1 MSEITLQDA
10 LKKQDL
16 RYYKKSIDANIIEKF
31 SESLNIYAEN
41 VNSAFNNIELGANEE
56 YYKKL
61 VNSFLE
67 TNFYNDDKYSINT
80 KGNIDSAIT
89 KNGQVLCIIETKTPR
104 NTSEMLDK
112 DNINKK
118 ALHELIYYYLE
129 ETRDITGNKIKRKLD
144 SQIRNLVATNSAK
157 FFIFDSNSIESI
169 IKGELENYYFNFKNN
184 NYNVSKT
191 SAIYEY
197 INNYLNN
204 NPDELRKIDYVYF
217 DMKDVR
223 NDKSKKTLPSLYKIL
238 SKYYLLK
245 EKYTFQVSSHTLN
258 KKFYNELLY
267 IMGLKESKEK
277 NTKVINIDLSITN
290 SIGYQVY
297 KRFIDKENM
306 SEDEATEKTFE
317 LIIIWL
323 DRILFI
329 KLFEGQLINF
339 NSDDDKYHIL
349 DNDKI
354 RDFEDLDNLFFNVLG
369 RTIEDRKDDS
379 FYNQFRYI
387 PYLNSA
393 LFERQQL
400 ETLGIN
406 ISELKNDYLDLKSDS
421 VLKNKQYNKLP
432 IVEYLIQFLN
442 CYDFSSKEIEDSIKE
457 KNKDIIDSSVL
468 GLIFEKINGY
478 KDGSVY
484 TPSQITEYMA
494 KMVVEKNVL
503 RRVNK
508 ELNTKFENLQDLRF
522 YIKNN
527 ATIELYKK
535 VNEIINSITY
545 LDPAVGSGHFLVSL
559 LNRIIYVKNQLGV
572 LMYHNDNEPVRE
584 YNIYIED
591 DTLIIENAQGEPFEY
606 NQNNSL
612 SQKMQETL
620 FNEKKIII
628 EKCLFG
634 ADLNEKAVYICQLRL
649 WIELLKNAY
658 YKNHVMQTLP
668 NIDINI
674 NVGNSLISRLDFN
687 VGQEI
692 NIGKQ
697 LDIDNRRNII
707 KMYKES
713 VKKYILENDK
723 NEKKKIKKFI
733 NDFNEFY
740 IHPKVQRSLFE
751 DLDKERELERN
762 LYENS
767 LEWALQYPE
776 IINEKNEFLG
786 FDCIIGNPPYI
797 QLQKMGDE
805 SVKLQKMNYEV
816 YTKTG
821 DIYCL
826 FFELA
831 KKLVKKDGI
840 IAYITSNKW
849 MRAGY
854 GENLRKFLNN
864 MLNPILLVDF
874 GGIKIFDEATVDTN
888 ILILENAKNDR
899 NTFACNVKENCINNL
914 EDYIEYNKEI
924 VQFDDNKTW
933 VIISNIERNIKEKIE
948 QYGTKL
954 SEWDIS
960 INYGIKTGYN
970 EAFIIDEETKNKLI
984 SEDPKSAEII
994 RPILRG
1000 RDIKRY
1006 SYDFQNLYLIDIPC
1020 GFTNKNKDVN
1030 ENAEEWIKLQYGSI
1044 YKFLIEKENKLVLT
1058 RTKKSKGLYKR
1069 DDQGDYWWELRSCNY
1084 MDDFYKQKIIYPE
1097 TTQGAYFYL
1106 DENQYFIDK
1115 TCFMITG
1122 NNLKFLLGN
1131 LSSSLFEFAYKH
1143 IYSSIELGKSAYQ
1156 YNKHALILLPIINPS
1171 LVSQDDKK
1179 NVENLVD
1186 LLLKSNKKDKYQ
1198 MDLDNLIYKLYN
1210 ISKEEIEF
1218 INSHK

>member
-1 MSEITLQDA
+1 MSEVSLQEA

-41 VNSAFNNIELGANEE
+41 VNSAFNNVELGANEE

-67 TNFYNDDKYSINT
+67 TNFYKEDKYSINT

-89 KNGQVLCIIETKTPR
+89 KNGQLLCIIETKTPR
-104 NTSEMLDK
+104 NTSEMLDTN
-112 DNINKK
+112 NINKK

-129 ETRDITGNKIKRKLD
+129 ETRDVTGNKIKKKLD

-169 IKGELENYYFNFKNN
+169 VKGELENYYYNFKNN

-191 SAIYEY
+191 SDIYEY
-197 INNYLNN
+197 INNYLNK
-204 NPDELRKIDYVYF
+204 NPDVLSKIDYVYF

-267 IMGLKESKEK
+267 IMGLKERKEK
-277 NTKVINIDLSITN
+277 NVKVINIDLSITN

-297 KRFIDKENM
+297 KRFIDKENKT
-306 SEDEATEKTFE
+306 EDEAKEKTFE
-317 LIIIWL
+317 LLIIWL

-329 KLFEGQLINF
+329 KLFEGQLISF
-339 NSDDDKYHIL
+339 NSDDEKYHIL
-349 DNDKI
+349 DSDKI
-354 RDFEDLDNLFFNVLG
+354 RDFDDLDNLFFNVLG
-369 RTIEDRKDDS
+369 RTIEDRKEDT
-379 FYNQFRYI
+379 FYSQFSCI

-393 LFERQQL
+393 LFERQEL
-400 ETLGIN
+400 ETSGIN
-406 ISELKNDYLDLKSDS
+406 ISELKNDYLEFKSDS

-432 IVEYLIQFLN
+432 VVEYLIQFLN
-442 CYDFSSKEIEDSIKE
+442 CYDFSSKEVEDSIKE

-494 KMVVEKNVL
+494 KIVVEKNVL

-527 ATIELYKK
+527 ATIELYDK
-535 VNEIINSITY
+535 VNGIINSITY

-572 LMYHNDNEPVRE
+572 LMYYNDNEPVRD

-620 FNEKKIII
+620 FNEKRIII

-658 YKNHVMQTLP
+658 YKNHIMQTLP

-674 NVGNSLISRLDFN
+674 NVGNSLISRLDFK

-697 LDIDNRRNII
+697 LDIDSRRNIV
-707 KMYKES
+707 KKYKES
-713 VKKYILENDK
+713 VKKYIRENDK
-723 NEKKKIKKFI
+723 SEKNKIKEII

-740 IHPKVQRSLFE
+740 IHPKVQSSFFE
-751 DLDKERELERN
+751 ELDKEKELERS

-776 IINEKNEFLG
+776 IINERNEFLG

-797 QLQKMGDE
+797 QLQSMGDE
-805 SVKLQKMNYEV
+805 STKLQKMNYEV

-831 KKLVKKDGI
+831 KKLAKKDGI

-854 GENLRKFLNN
+854 GENLRKYLNN
-864 MLNPILLVDF
+864 MLNPILLIDF

-888 ILILENAKNDR
+888 VLVLENSQNTKK
-899 NTFACNVKENCINNL
+899 TFACNAKENCINNL
-914 EDYIEYNKEI
+914 EDYIEHNKKI
-924 VQFDDNKTW
+924 VQFDNNKTW
-933 VIISNIERNIKEKIE
+933 VIISDIERSIKEKIE
-948 QYGTKL
+948 KYGTKL

-1006 SYDFQNLYLIDIPC
+1006 AFSFQDLYLIDIPC
-1020 GFTNKNKDVN
+1020 GFTNKNKSRDKS
-1030 ENAEEWIKLQYGSI
+1030 AEEWIKSQYTSI
-1044 YKFLIEKENKLVLT
+1044 YNFLVTKENELSLT

-1156 YNKHALILLPIINPS
+1156 YNKHALILLPIINPTYVS
-1171 LVSQDDKK
+1171 LNDKK
-1179 NVENLVD
+1179 NIENLVE
-1186 LLLKSNKKDKYQ
+1186 LLLESNEKERYI
-1198 MDLDNLIYKLYN
+1198 MDLDNSIYKLYN

-1218 INSHK
+1218 INNHK

>member
-1 MSEITLQDA
+1 MSEITLQEA

-31 SESLNIYAEN
+31 NENLNQYAED
-41 VNSAFNNIELGANEE
+41 VNSAFTNRELGANEE

-67 TNFYNDDKYSINT
+67 NNFYYEEKYSINT

-104 NTSEMLDK
+104 NTIEMLDRE
-112 DNINKK
+112 NINKK

-129 ETRDITGNKIKRKLD
+129 ETRDVTGNKIKQKLD

-157 FFIFDSNSIESI
+157 FFIFDANSIESI
-169 IKGELENYYFNFKNN
+169 VKGELENYYFNFKNN
-184 NYNVSKT
+184 NYNVNKT
-191 SAIYEY
+191 SDIYEY
-197 INNYLNN
+197 INKYLKN
-204 NPDELRKIDYVYF
+204 NPDVLKKIDYVYF
-217 DMKDVR
+217 DMKDIK
-223 NDKSKKTLPSLYKIL
+223 NDKSQKTLPYLYKIL
-238 SKYYLLK
+238 SKFYLLK

-258 KKFYNELLY
+258 RKFYNELLY

-277 NTKVINIDLSITN
+277 NTKVIKIDLSIKN

-297 KRFIDKENM
+297 RRFIDKENK
-306 SEDEATEKTFE
+306 SEQEATERTFE
-317 LIIIWL
+317 LLIIWL

-339 NSDDDKYHIL
+339 NGDENKYHIL
-349 DNDKI
+349 DSDKI
-354 RDFEDLDNLFFNVLG
+354 KDFDDLDNLFFNVLG
-369 RTIEDRKDDS
+369 RTIEDRKDDI
-379 FYNQFRYI
+379 FYSQFSSI

-393 LFERQQL
+393 LFERQEI
-400 ETLGIN
+400 ETTGIN
-406 ISELKNDYLDLKSDS
+406 ISELKNNNLEFKSDS
-421 VLKNKQYNKLP
+421 ILKNKQYNELP

-442 CYDFSSKEIEDSIKE
+442 SYDFSSKQIEDSVKE
-457 KNKDIIDSSVL
+457 KTKDIIDSSVL

-494 KMVVEKNVL
+494 KIVVERNVL
-503 RRVNK
+503 KRVNK
-508 ELNTKFENLQDLRF
+508 ELKTKFSNLQDLRF

-527 ATIELYKK
+527 ASIELY
-535 VNEIINSITY
+535 NEINKVINSITY

-559 LNRIIYVKNQLGV
+559 LNRIIYIKNQLGV
-572 LMYHNDNEPVRE
+572 LMYYNSNEPVRE
-584 YNIYIED
+584 FNIYIED
-591 DTLIIENAQGEPFEY
+591 DTLIVENAQGEPFEY
-606 NQNNSL
+606 NQNDNL

-620 FNEKKIII
+620 FNEKRIII

-674 NVGNSLISRLDFN
+674 NVGNSLISRIDFN

-697 LDIDNRRNII
+697 LDIDSRRNII
-707 KMYKES
+707 KKYKES

-723 NEKKKIKKFI
+723 QEKHKIKEII

-740 IHPKVQRSLFE
+740 IHPRVQRSFFE
-751 DLDKERELERN
+751 ELDKEKELERN

-786 FDCIIGNPPYI
+786 FDCVIGNPPYI
-797 QLQKMGDE
+797 QLQSMGKE
-805 SVKLQKMNYEV
+805 SIKLQKMNYEV

-831 KKLVKKDGI
+831 KKLVKKEGI
-840 IAYITSNKW
+840 VAYITSNKW

-854 GENLRKFLNN
+854 GENLRRFINKNF
-864 MLNPILLVDF
+864 NPILLIDF
-874 GGIKIFDEATVDTN
+874 GGIKIFDEATVDTD
-888 ILILENAKNDR
+888 ILMLENSQNDG
-899 NTFACNVKENCINNL
+899 TTIACNVKENCINNL
-914 EDYIEYNKEI
+914 EDYIEHNKKL
-924 VQFDDNKTW
+924 VHFDDNETW
-933 VIISNIERNIKEKIE
+933 VIISDIEKSIKKKIE
-948 QYGTKL
+948 EKGTKL

-970 EAFIIDEETKNKLI
+970 EAFIINEETKNRLI
-984 SEDPKSAEII
+984 KEDPKSAEII

-1006 SYDFQNLYLIDIPC
+1006 TFNFQHLYLIDIPC
-1020 GFTNKNKDVN
+1020 GFTNMNKDTN
-1030 ENAEEWIKLQYGSI
+1030 QEAEEWIKSQYYSI
-1044 YKFLIEKENKLVLT
+1044 YKFLVNREYELSLT
-1058 RTKKSKGLYKR
+1058 RPKKSKGLYKR

-1084 MDDFYKQKIIYPE
+1084 MDDFYKQKLVWTPVNSEYRFCIVPE
-1097 TTQGAYFYL
+1097 K
-1106 DENQYFIDK
+1106 YFINNSL
-1115 TCFMITG
+1115 FMITG
-1122 NNLKFLLGN
+1122 QQLELLCAFLNSKLFRAYFELLLSNGN
-1131 LSSSLFEFAYKH
+1131 YAYGSRDFFKDVPIVKES
-1143 IYSSIELGKSAYQ
+1143 IYSNSLISMVKEIYTEKVNLEDITSKIDSI
-1156 YNKHALILLPIINPS
+1156 
-1171 LVSQDDKK
+1171 
-1179 NVENLVD
+1179 
-1186 LLLKSNKKDKYQ
+1186 
-1198 MDLDNLIYKLYN
+1198 IYKIYDL
-1210 ISKEEIEF
+1210 SESEKEYIE
-1218 INSHK
+1218 NNYK

>member
-1 MSEITLQDA
+1 MGKITLQDA

-89 KNGQVLCIIETKTPR
+89 KNGQLLCIIETKTPR
-104 NTSEMLDK
+104 NTAEMLDEN
-112 DNINKK
+112 NINKK

-129 ETRDITGNKIKRKLD
+129 ETRDITGNKVKKKLD
-144 SQIRNLVATNSAK
+144 SQIRNLIATNSAK
-157 FFIFDSNSIESI
+157 FFIFDSNSIENI
-169 IKGELENYYFNFKNN
+169 VKGELENYYFNFKNN

-197 INNYLNN
+197 INNYLND
-204 NPDELRKIDYVYF
+204 NPDVLRKIDYVYF

-245 EKYTFQVSSHTLN
+245 EKYTYQVSSHTLN
-258 KKFYNELLY
+258 KRFYNELLY

-277 NTKVINIDLSITN
+277 NVKVINIDLSITN

-297 KRFIDKENM
+297 KRFIDKENK
-306 SEDEATEKTFE
+306 SEGEAKEKTFE
-317 LIIIWL
+317 LLIIWL

-329 KLFEGQLINF
+329 KLFEGQLISF
-339 NSDDDKYHIL
+339 NSDDDKYRIL
-349 DNDKI
+349 DSDKI
-354 RDFEDLDNLFFNVLG
+354 SDFDDLDNLFFNVLG
-369 RTIEDRKDDS
+369 RTIKDRKDDL
-379 FYNQFRYI
+379 FYNQFRCI

-393 LFERQQL
+393 LFERQEL
-400 ETLGIN
+400 ETSGIN
-406 ISELKNDYLDLKSDS
+406 ISELKNDYLELKSDS
-421 VLKNKQYNKLP
+421 VLKNKQYNKLH

-494 KMVVEKNVL
+494 KIVVEKNVL
-503 RRVNK
+503 RRVNR
-508 ELNTKFENLQDLRF
+508 ELNTKYENLQDLRF

-559 LNRIIYVKNQLGV
+559 LNRIIYIKNQLGI
-572 LMYHNDNEPVRE
+572 LMYYNDNEPVRE

-591 DTLIIENAQGEPFEY
+591 DTLIVENAQGEPFEY

-658 YKNHVMQTLP
+658 YKNHIMQTLP

-674 NVGNSLISRLDFN
+674 NVGNSLISRLDFK
-687 VGQEI
+687 VGQEV

-697 LDIDNRRNII
+697 LDIDSRRNIM
-707 KMYKES
+707 KKYKES
-713 VKKYILENDK
+713 VKKYIVENDK
-723 NEKKKIKKFI
+723 NEKNKIKEII

-740 IHPKVQRSLFE
+740 IHPKVQKSLFE
-751 DLDKERELERN
+751 DLDKEKELERD

-786 FDCIIGNPPYI
+786 FDCIVGNPPYI
-797 QLQKMGDE
+797 QLQSMGDE
-805 SVKLQKMNYEV
+805 SMKLQKMNYEV

-831 KKLVKKDGI
+831 KKLVKEDGI

-888 ILILENAKNDR
+888 ILILENSKNNK

-914 EDYIEYNKEI
+914 EDYIEHNKKI

-933 VIISNIERNIKEKIE
+933 VIISDIERSIKEKIE

-984 SEDPKSAEII
+984 CEDPKSAEII

-1006 SYDFQNLYLIDIPC
+1006 SYDFQNLWLIYIPWHFPLQSDNTIK
-1020 GFTNKNKDVN
+1020 GASEIAEKEFMNKYPAIYNHLLARKEQLKNRNKS
-1030 ENAEEWIKLQYGSI
+1030 ETGIRYEWYALQRYGSE
-1044 YKFLIEKENKLVLT
+1044 Y
-1058 RTKKSKGLYKR
+1058 S
-1069 DDQGDYWWELRSCNY
+1069 
-1084 MDDFYKQKIIYPE
+1084 DDFYKQKIVYPE
-1097 TTQGAYFYL
+1097 TTQGAYFCL

-1122 NNLKFLLGN
+1122 DNLKFLLGN

-1156 YNKHALILLPIINPS
+1156 YNKHALVLLPIINPS
-1171 LVSQDDKK
+1171 FVSLNDKK
-1179 NVENLVD
+1179 NIENLVE
-1186 LLLKSNKKDKYQ
+1186 LLLESNKKDKYL

-1210 ISKEEIEF
+1210 ISNEEIEF

>member
-31 SESLNIYAEN
+31 SERLNIYAEDIN
-41 VNSAFNNIELGANEE
+41 YAFNNIELGANEE

-67 TNFYNDDKYSINT
+67 TNFYNDGKYSINT

-89 KNGQVLCIIETKTPR
+89 KNEQLLCIIETKNPR

-129 ETRDITGNKIKRKLD
+129 ETRDVTGNKIRRKLD

-157 FFIFDSNSIESI
+157 FFIFDSDSIENI
-169 IKGELENYYFNFKNN
+169 IKDELENYYFNFKNN

-204 NPDELRKIDYVYF
+204 NPDILSKIDYVYF

-223 NDKSKKTLPSLYKIL
+223 NDKSKKTLTSLYKIL

-277 NTKVINIDLSITN
+277 NVKVINIDLSITN
-290 SIGYQVY
+290 SIGFQVY
-297 KRFIDKENM
+297 KRFIDKENK
-306 SEDEATEKTFE
+306 SEDEAKEKTFE
-317 LIIIWL
+317 LLIIWL

-329 KLFEGQLINF
+329 KLFEGQLISF
-339 NSDDDKYHIL
+339 NSDDLKYHIL

-354 RDFEDLDNLFFNVLG
+354 SDFEDLDNLFFNVLG
-369 RTIEDRKDDS
+369 KTIEDRKDDL
-379 FYNQFRYI
+379 FYHQFIYI

-393 LFERQQL
+393 LFERQEL
-400 ETLGIN
+400 ETSGIN
-406 ISELKNDYLDLKSDS
+406 ISELKNDYLVLKNDS
-421 VLKNKQYNKLP
+421 ILKNKQYNKLP

-442 CYDFSSKEIEDSIKE
+442 CYDFNSKEIENSIKE

-494 KMVVEKNVL
+494 KIVVEKNVL

-527 ATIELYKK
+527 ATIKLYKSI
-535 VNEIINSITY
+535 NEIINSITY

-559 LNRIIYVKNQLGV
+559 LNRIIYVKNQLGI
-572 LMYHNDNEPVRE
+572 LMYYNSNEPVRE

-591 DTLIIENAQGEPFEY
+591 DTFIIENAQGEPFEY

-620 FNEKKIII
+620 FNEKRIII

-658 YKNHVMQTLP
+658 YKNHIMQTLP

-674 NVGNSLISRLDFN
+674 NVGNSLISRLDFK
-687 VGQEI
+687 VGQEV

-697 LDIDNRRNII
+697 LDIDSRRNIV
-707 KMYKES
+707 KKYKES

-723 NEKKKIKKFI
+723 NEKNKIKEII

-740 IHPKVQRSLFE
+740 IHPKVQGSLFE
-751 DLDKERELERN
+751 DIDKERKLERK

-776 IINEKNEFLG
+776 IINEKNEL
-786 FDCIIGNPPYI
+786 
-797 QLQKMGDE
+797 
-805 SVKLQKMNYEV
+805 
-816 YTKTG
+816 
-821 DIYCL
+821 
-826 FFELA
+826 
-831 KKLVKKDGI
+831 
-840 IAYITSNKW
+840 
-849 MRAGY
+849 
-854 GENLRKFLNN
+854 
-864 MLNPILLVDF
+864 
-874 GGIKIFDEATVDTN
+874 
-888 ILILENAKNDR
+888 
-899 NTFACNVKENCINNL
+899 
-914 EDYIEYNKEI
+914 
-924 VQFDDNKTW
+924 
-933 VIISNIERNIKEKIE
+933 
-948 QYGTKL
+948 
-954 SEWDIS
+954 
-960 INYGIKTGYN
+960 
-970 EAFIIDEETKNKLI
+970 
-984 SEDPKSAEII
+984 
-994 RPILRG
+994 
-1000 RDIKRY
+1000 
-1006 SYDFQNLYLIDIPC
+1006 
-1020 GFTNKNKDVN
+1020 
-1030 ENAEEWIKLQYGSI
+1030 
-1044 YKFLIEKENKLVLT
+1044 
-1058 RTKKSKGLYKR
+1058 
-1069 DDQGDYWWELRSCNY
+1069 
-1084 MDDFYKQKIIYPE
+1084 
-1097 TTQGAYFYL
+1097 
-1106 DENQYFIDK
+1106 
-1115 TCFMITG
+1115 
-1122 NNLKFLLGN
+1122 
-1131 LSSSLFEFAYKH
+1131 
-1143 IYSSIELGKSAYQ
+1143 
-1156 YNKHALILLPIINPS
+1156 
-1171 LVSQDDKK
+1171 
-1179 NVENLVD
+1179 
-1186 LLLKSNKKDKYQ
+1186 
-1198 MDLDNLIYKLYN
+1198 
-1210 ISKEEIEF
+1210 
-1218 INSHK
+1218 